1 MKTSIGTQIYTG
13 IKIGVAAH
21 VHGFITENVPS
32 FTIWAK
38 SLGAKNIELTCE
50 SAIETQKRAFSRR
63 GVKQTVED
71 IKLFEKLFKITAKK
85 KKRGRYPQ
93 GKIQAL
99 MKKRA
104 GALSLCRQF

>member
-38 SLGAKNIELTCE
+38 SLGAKNVELTCE
-50 SAIETQKRAFSRR
+50 SAIETQKRTFSRR

-71 IKLFEKLFKITAKK
+71 INCLKNSSKSPQKKEKRQVSAREKFKL
-85 KKRGRYPQ
+85 
-93 GKIQAL
+93 
-99 MKKRA
+99 
-104 GALSLCRQF
+104 